1 MQQYILLL
9 KRQTLHEVPRTRQAD
24 GGAGKGYCHHPLS
37 CKKGLTI
44 ASLNINGLRGHFD
57 ELQLFLQSSGIH
69 ILALNETKLVP
80 QYPKELNAVA
90 GYQQKRLDRTCN
102 GGGISLYVRDSVK
115 FKPRD
120 DVPADNLELI
130 CVEIQPPKSNS
141 YLIVSWYR
149 PPSDP
154 VGSFSKLERVL
165 SYLDKEG
172 KEIILLG
179 DTNCD
184 LTITAPDLPP
194 GNNSE
199 HIRSLYD
206 LFSLKQLI
214 EELTRVTFTSSSI
227 IDHIATMSARN
238 IVESGVHKA
247 SMSDHYMVFCVRKFE
262 GAVKKDDKVI
272 TTRSMKNFDKDA
284 FLADVA
290 GICWERG
297 FDETDDVNVLVTQ
310 WSTLFSL
317 IIDKHAPIKSL
328 RVSERYCPWVN
339 EDLKRLIRSRDKL
352 KKAAV
357 KSKSLILM
365 SSYRHIRNKI
375 NKQNSEL
382 KRQYFSE
389 RLAQAKGNMK
399 ESWKTINQ
407 VLNKRSKSTNIDLLK
422 GPGGEIVNKQEISN
436 TMNDYFCSVGKDLA
450 SKIEDAPNPM
460 LTGENNLN
468 PDNER
473 FNFRPIVVQDIRDAM
488 SKIKTSKSLGSDNI
502 SSYFLKLATPY
513 IENSLV
519 FMFDISLETS
529 QFPDSWKNARIT
541 PIFKDGDRAEKSNYR
556 PISVLPVISRLF
568 EKLVFNQLHQY
579 LVKYNLIHPGQ
590 SGFLKLHSTLTCLL
604 KNTDD
609 WYSGLD
615 TGQMVGTVFIDLK
628 KAFDTVDHDLL
639 CKKLENYGVQQR
651 ELSWF
656 RSYLSNRKQYCRVGG
671 VDSETGEVEVGV
683 QHGSCLG
690 SLLFLIYINDLPS
703 AVQSSTVSIYADD
716 TSLCLK
722 SKDISQL
729 NEAINVDLE
738 HLDSWLKGNKL
749 SLNVAKT
756 QSMLIATKPKHRT
769 LNNAAGNLNLEI
781 RDRELNVVKKTK
793 YLGVQ
798 VDNSLDWKEQIK
810 AVSSKVSRAI
820 GFLKHDLE
828 HLDSWLKGNK
838 LSLNV
843 AKTQSMLIA
852 TKPKHRT
859 LNNAAGNLNLEIR
872 DRELNVVKKTKYL
885 GVQVDNSLDWKEQ
898 IKAVSSKVSRA
909 IGFLKHARNILPMA
923 SLKTLYSG
931 IVEPHFRYCCSVWGC
946 CGTTDINQ
954 LQKLQNR
961 AARIVTNSSY
971 DSTSGPL
978 IGSLG

>member
-1 MQQYILLL
+1 MFERIHSYP
-9 KRQTLHEVPRTRQAD
+9 VN
-24 GGAGKGYCHHPLS
+24 GGEGRGYYHHPLS
-37 CKKGLTI
+37 SKKGLTI

-69 ILALNETKLVP
+69 ILALNETKLDP
-80 QYPKELNAVA
+80 QYPKELTAVA
-90 GYQQKRLDRTCN
+90 GYQQERLDRTCN
-102 GGGISLYVRDSVK
+102 GGGVSLYVRDSVK

-120 DVPADNLELI
+120 DVPTDSLELI
-130 CVEIQPPKSNS
+130 CVEIQPPRSKP
-141 YLIVSWYR
+141 YLVVSWYR

-154 VGSFSKLERVL
+154 VGSFSNMEKVL

-184 LTITAPDLPP
+184 LTITAPDQPAK
-194 GNNSE
+194 NNSK
-199 HIRSLYD
+199 HICSLYE
-206 LFSLKQLI
+206 LFSLNQLI
-214 EELTRVTFTSSSI
+214 EEPTRVTLTSFSI
-227 IDHIATMSARN
+227 IDHIATTSARN
-238 IVESGVHKA
+238 IIESGVHKV

-262 GAVKKDDKVI
+262 GALKKDHKVV
-272 TTRSMKNFDKDA
+272 TTKSMKNFDKDA

-297 FDETDDVNVLVTQ
+297 FSETDDVNVLVTQ

-317 IIDKHAPIKSL
+317 IIDKHAPIKTL
-328 RVSERYCPWVN
+328 RVSEKYCPWVN
-339 EDLKRLIRSRDKL
+339 VGLKQLIRSRDKL

-357 KSKSLILM
+357 KSKSQLLM
-365 SSYRHIRNKI
+365 SSYRQVRNKI
-375 NKQNSEL
+375 NKQNFEL

-407 VLNKRSKSTNIDLLK
+407 VVNKRSKSTNIDLLK
-422 GPGGEIVNKQEISN
+422 GPGREIVNRQEISN
-436 TMNDYFCSVGKDLA
+436 TMNEYFCSVGKDLA

-460 LTGENNLN
+460 LTGKYNLN
-468 PDNER
+468 PDNKR

-488 SKIKTSKSLGSDNI
+488 GKIKTSKSLGSDNI
-502 SSYFLKLATPY
+502 PSYFLKLATPY
-513 IENSLV
+513 IENALV
-519 FMFDISLETS
+519 FMFNTSLETS
-529 QFPDSWKNARIT
+529 QFPDCWKNARIT
-541 PIFKDGDRAEKSNYR
+541 PIFKEGDRAERSNYR

-568 EKLVFNQLHQY
+568 EKLVFNQLYEY
-579 LVKYNLIHPGQ
+579 LVKNKLIHPGQ

-639 CKKLENYGVQQR
+639 CKKLEHYGVQQR

-656 RSYLSNRKQYCRVGG
+656 QSYLSNRKQFCRVGG
-671 VDSETGEVEVGV
+671 VDSRTGVVEIGV
-683 QHGSCLG
+683 PQGSCLG
-690 SLLFLIYINDLPS
+690 PLLFLIYTNDLPS
-703 AVQSSTVSIYADD
+703 AVQGSTVSMYADD

-722 SKDISQL
+722 SRDISQL
-729 NEAINVDLE
+729 NEAINDDLA

-769 LNNAAGNLNLEI
+769 LNNAAEKLHLKI
-781 RDRELNVVKKTK
+781 RGSELDLVNKTK
-793 YLGVQ
+793 YLGVH
-798 VDNSLDWKEQIK
+798 VDNSLDWKEHIK
-810 AVSSKVSRAI
+810 TVS
-820 GFLKHDLE
+820 
-828 HLDSWLKGNK
+828 
-838 LSLNV
+838 
-843 AKTQSMLIA
+843 T
-852 TKPKHRT
+852 
-859 LNNAAGNLNLEIR
+859 
-872 DRELNVVKKTKYL
+872 
-885 GVQVDNSLDWKEQ
+885 
-898 IKAVSSKVSRA
+898 KVSRA
-909 IGFLKHARNILPMA
+909 IGFLKHAKNILPIA
-923 SLKTLYSG
+923 SLKTLYSS

-946 CGTTDINQ
+946 CGTTDIDQ

-961 AARIVTNSSY
+961 AARIVTNSSFGAP
-971 DSTSGPL
+971 SRPL
-978 IGSLG
+978 IESLGWKTVRELVDQDSRLMVYKSINGLAPQYMSDLFTRNSACSSRNLRNTKTDLRLPRKTSANGQKCFSYRGAKLWNNLSAEIKQAPSFAVFKQNIQ